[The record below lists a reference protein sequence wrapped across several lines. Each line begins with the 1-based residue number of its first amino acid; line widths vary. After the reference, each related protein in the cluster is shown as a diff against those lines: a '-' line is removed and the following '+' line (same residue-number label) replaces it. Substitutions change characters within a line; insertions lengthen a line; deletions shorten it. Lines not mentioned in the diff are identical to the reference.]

1 MKSLTKVFVALLLAV
16 TICFGGFN
24 TDANS
29 SPISSVDYNQVSSS
43 DLQPQILPNQTI
55 EIPMMTIT
63 YKSIVEIANKT
74 QCILRRVGVYNDSLE
89 WPLGDIDS
97 LQLVGERFN
106 SDIFSFG
113 SNYQIDCGIGKE
125 KRNVQFSTS
134 LATEGN
140 KKINIGVINQDGNQ
154 PAKSTWDEMT
164 YPSDKS
170 LNNSPFEV
178 SAFIRQKDQA
188 SIWLFEVTEK
198 R

>member
-24 TDANS
+24 SHANS
-29 SPISSVDYNQVSSS
+29 SPISYVDNNKVSSS

-55 EIPMMTIT
+55 EIPIMTIK
-63 YKSIVEIANKT
+63 YKRIVEIANKT
-74 QCILRRVGVYNDSLE
+74 QCILKRVGVYNNSLE

-97 LQLVGERFN
+97 LRLVGEKFN
-106 SDIFSFG
+106 SDTFSFA

-125 KRNVQFSTS
+125 KRNLQFSIS
-134 LATEGN
+134 LGTEGN
-140 KKINIGVINQDGNQ
+140 KKINIGVINKDGNQ

-164 YPSDKS
+164 DSGDTS
-170 LNNSPFEV
+170 LNNSPFQV
-178 SAFIRQKDQA
+178 NAFIRQKDQA

-198 R
+198 E

>member
-24 TDANS
+24 THANS
-29 SPISSVDYNQVSSS
+29 SPISSVDHNQVSSS

-55 EIPMMTIT
+55 EIPIMTIT
-63 YKSIVEIANKT
+63 YKRIVEIANKT
-74 QCILRRVGVYNDSLE
+74 QCILRPVGVYNNSLE

-106 SDIFSFG
+106 SDTFSFA

-125 KRNVQFSTS
+125 KINLQFSTS
-134 LATEGN
+134 LDTEGN
-140 KKINIGVINQDGNQ
+140 KKINIGVINQNGNQ
-154 PAKSTWDEMT
+154 PAKSTWDKMT
-164 YPSDKS
+164 DPSDKS

-178 SAFIRQKDQA
+178 NAFIREKDQA

-198 R
+198 